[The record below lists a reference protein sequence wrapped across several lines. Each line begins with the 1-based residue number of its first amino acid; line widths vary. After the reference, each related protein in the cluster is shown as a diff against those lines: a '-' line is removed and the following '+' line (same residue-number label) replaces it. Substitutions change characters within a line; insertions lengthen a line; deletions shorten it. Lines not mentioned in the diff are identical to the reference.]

1 MTISVK
7 HSFISAI
14 ADDPAAAAA
23 GEVLP
28 SHWNAFHAITGQI
41 DLSTSDVTGNLGVSH
56 LNSGTSA
63 SSSTFW
69 RGDGTWA
76 APAGMSI
83 GGTVTSGTTGSVL
96 FVGAGSV
103 LAQDNANFFWDD
115 TNRNVHIGTT

>member
-28 SHWNAFHAITGQI
+28 SHWNAAHAITGQI

-63 SSSTFW
+63 SGSTFW

-76 APAGMSI
+76 TPAAGGGMSI
-83 GGTVTSGTTGSVL
+83 GGTVTRGTLGSVL
-96 FVGAGSV
+96 VVDGSGR
-103 LAQDNANFFWDD
+103 LAQDNAKFF
-115 TNRNVHIGTT
+115 